1 MRAAPDLAGHPARHV
16 RRVAPTKG
24 RCYSLECLD
33 AVDDDPVV
41 IENAG
46 NGRADADAVGV
57 DSGRE
62 FDDQFVAAQNRR
74 ARTGVCD
81 EVAVEDRDEP
91 LVEQRRDLRRR
102 QRRSLSASRVA
113 AENGWTGTAGT
124 PAPESAS
131 TTAALRRHIA
141 PWMAARR
148 DVVGPLGRATP

>member
-1 MRAAPDLAGHPARHV
+1 MRAAHGPCRPSRPTV

-33 AVDDDPVV
+33 AVDDDPVF

-81 EVAVEDRDEP
+81 EVAVEDRDKP

-102 QRRSLSASRVA
+102 QRKVTVGVGVWPPR
-113 AENGWTGTAGT
+113 TGR
-124 PAPESAS
+124 PEQPERLPRRAH
-131 TTAALRRHIA
+131 LRR
-141 PWMAARR
+141 RR
-148 DVVGPLGRATP
+148 